1 MPEEQSSVPEEE
13 SSVPEEESSVPEEES
28 SVPEEKDSV
37 PEDKAEEKVSALRR
51 LGRAMTRPG
60 KAQVIAAVML
70 FLVGLGAV
78 MQIRANSAED
88 AYRNARREDLIQLL
102 DGLAAESERLED
114 EIAELDRTKSDLQSG
129 ANTSRVARE
138 QLEQRLEATSILAGT
153 VPAQGPGIR
162 MTIEDPLNKID
173 GDILLSAVEELRD
186 AGAEVI
192 EVNDSIRVV
201 ASTWFGG
208 AGDQLVADGKPV
220 TRPITISVIG
230 DSHSLEEAA
239 RFRGGIVSEITG
251 PRIGGEVDID
261 QLDRLVI
268 NSLHDADPNQ
278 YARPASGPPTPR

>member
-1 MPEEQSSVPEEE
+1 VPA
-13 SSVPEEESSVPEEES
+13 
-28 SVPEEKDSV
+28 EKGERASTDDAATS
-37 PEDKAEEKVSALRR
+37 PAPASPLLR
-51 LGRAMTRPG
+51 LGRAMVRPG

-102 DGLAAESERLED
+102 DGLSTESERLED
-114 EIAELDRTKSDLQSG
+114 EIGELERTRAELQSG
-129 ANTSRVARE
+129 TSRSQAARQ
-138 QLEQRLEATSILAGT
+138 QLEKQLEVTSILAGT
-153 VPAQGPGIR
+153 APAQGPGIR
-162 MTIEDPLNKID
+162 MRIEDPLNKVD
-173 GDILLSAVEELRD
+173 ADVLLSAVEELRD

-192 EVNDSIRVV
+192 EINDSIRVV

-208 AGDQLVADGKPV
+208 AGDQLVADGKPIS
-220 TRPITISVIG
+220 RPITISVIG

-261 QLDRLVI
+261 QLDKLVI
-268 NSLHDADPNQ
+268 ESLHHAEPNQ
-278 YARPASGPPTPR
+278 YARPAPAPPTPR

>member
-1 MPEEQSSVPEEE
+1 MPEANTVPEVKDAEPQ
-13 SSVPEEESSVPEEES
+13 SDAATPPPRVPPLV
-28 SVPEEKDSV
+28 
-37 PEDKAEEKVSALRR
+37 R
-51 LGRAMTRPG
+51 LGRAMVRPG

-78 MQIRANSAED
+78 MQIRANSDED

-102 DGLAAESERLED
+102 DGLSNESERLED
-114 EIAELDRTKSDLQSG
+114 EIGELERTRAELESG
-129 ANTSRVARE
+129 ANSPSVARQ
-138 QLEQRLEATSILAGT
+138 QLEKQVEVNSILAGT

-162 MTIEDPLNKID
+162 MRIDDPLRKVD
-173 GDILLSAVEELRD
+173 GDVLLSAVEELRD

-192 EVNDSIRVV
+192 EINGSIRVV

-220 TRPITISVIG
+220 SRPITISVIG

-261 QLDRLVI
+261 QLDKLVI
-268 NSLHDADPNQ
+268 NSLHHAEPNQ